1 MKGGENNM
9 RKTSFFVLFLG
20 ALMFMVAPAM
30 AANTVYDITEE
41 DHTDYGASAFHADT
55 EASGIPGDDSYG
67 YLTGSIA
74 LGPGIMS
81 ESTSNDP
88 PVPPAYTSPCP
99 YFIDTNGIGVG
110 GGCAANSDADS
121 YQMSGTHGGF
131 SGFHAIVDD
140 MLAKMI
146 DSADDP
152 ANHLTQQ
159 LDILF
164 MRDYVN
170 PAGDRGDLFVDQT
183 LDQDLA
189 WATSG
194 ADDSSYLIGASM
206 AGEVIKGRLFQRFQ
220 LINSSVTTMT
230 SAADCAGSLTTTCMR
245 SKPDPD
251 GMGTALGDL
260 GAVDIDQWVVGFVK
274 DGDGVDGIVSSIS
287 SWFQRD
293 DSFVDCPTIG
303 LTTSGTGG
311 PCSWTY
317 DAGHDKV
324 VKTVPEINDHP

>member
-1 MKGGENNM
+1 M
-9 RKTSFFVLFLG
+9 LLLG

-30 AANTVYDITEE
+30 AANNVVYDQMEE
-41 DHTDYGASAFHADT
+41 DHTDYGASAWHANF
-55 EASGIPGDDSYG
+55 EGGEPGDASFG
-67 YLTGSIA
+67 YNTDTDPM
-74 LGPGIMS
+74 GPGVLNETAMS
-81 ESTSNDP
+81 GGQLG
-88 PVPPAYTSPCP
+88 PPAYTSPCP
-99 YFIDTNGIGVG
+99 EFIDTNGPGEY
-110 GGCAANSDADS
+110 GGCPANSDPDS
-121 YQMSGTHGGF
+121 YQMSGTHGTF

-146 DSADDP
+146 DSADDS

-170 PAGDRGDLFVDQT
+170 PSGSRGDLFIDQT

-189 WATSG
+189 WASSG
-194 ADDSSYLIGASM
+194 SDDSSYMIGASM
-206 AGEVIKGRLFQRFQ
+206 AGEVVKSRLFQRWQ
-220 LINSSVTTMT
+220 IINSSVTTMT
-230 SAADCAGSLTTTCMR
+230 SAENCAGSLTTTCMR

-251 GMGTALGDL
+251 GMGGPALGDL
-260 GAVDIDQWVVGFVK
+260 GTVDMDQWVVGFVK
-274 DGDGVDGIVSSIS
+274 DTDGVDGIVSSIS

-293 DSFVDCPTIG
+293 DEFSNCPTIG

-317 DAGHDKV
+317 EAGHDPI
-324 VKTVPEINDHP
+324 VKTVPEIDNHP